1 MTMKITVHPK
11 TIKLKICTTLNFEYV
26 MIDVTV
32 LADKPTNKE
41 S

>member
-11 TIKLKICTTLNFEYV
+11 TKLKICTTLNFEYV
-26 MIDVTV
+26 MIDITV